1 MATITGKD
9 CQTFIAQWVYTRGIV
24 RLHGSFVF
32 NRKRNM
38 VELEIKQDHSST
50 GTMKYIVQNTIFY
63 HPALQIVL

>member
-50 GTMKYIVQNTIFY
+50 GTMKYIV
-63 HPALQIVL
+63 